1 MIIKSITLNN
11 YRLYKGE
18 NTLSLSSSDET
29 NIVLIS
35 GENGFG
41 KTTFLHSLI
50 WCLYGKLMI
59 EVEVEIRKDINS
71 NGYNS
76 FLRSNMNNDVI
87 SEFER
92 VINDEMRQSIK
103 KKGYTPEIE
112 HLRTLTTYSVT
123 IEFSEVVIPSLPCTS
138 IKISRFYDII
148 QDKESV
154 EILIDGVRN
163 ELANEIGPDVF
174 INDFILNKDIARF
187 FFFDSEQIVALAET
201 GSVNDRRKLCSAY
214 NEVLGVRKYEDL
226 KRNLENVR
234 LRFRRKSSDTEGKE
248 KLQKL
253 LDRQEALNNNMDEN
267 KEKASCLETE
277 IKRLRE
283 QDAEYQLQLMREG
296 QSTTISEISR
306 LEALITILKA
316 KDEDYKKKLKV
327 FMDYAPIAIVGKL
340 FNETKAQLEKDYK
353 KRELANN
360 QQSRN
365 LIVSEI
371 TSDMLLMLTRLPK
384 ELMDISQKVKRKKTV
399 NYAIV
404 STYDSFVNKDFQY
417 LLPILSENMILIA
430 DEAHNIGGK
439 SVKECFRNLK
449 VRRRIALSATPE
461 RIYDEEGSKDIASF
475 FNDSHPYVYSFP
487 MSKAINEGRLCKYYY
502 YPKLAYLND
511 GEMRLYSRISKRLA
525 QLWDSENGK
534 FKNKQEAEMLLMNR
548 KRIIHKCS
556 DKLNV
561 FREIISEIGK
571 DDLRYTFVYAPQGKY
586 EKMGIDDEVTL
597 TEEDDMSFI
606 QRLLNE
612 AKMMYPNKR
621 CNTFTG
627 MDSKDKRS
635 LLLKS
640 FADGN
645 LDILFAMKCLDEGV
659 DIPRAER
666 GIFTSSTGNPREF
679 IQRRGRLLRN
689 HPDKMFSYIYD
700 IVVIPATINREDSFG
715 QMERNM
721 VKSELKR
728 VAYFASLSMNCHAN
742 NGAFEI
748 LNDLAH
754 HFGIVWS
761 ELLEKIEQ

>member
-1 MIIKSITLNN
+1 MK
-11 YRLYKGE
+11 K
-18 NTLSLSSSDET
+18 

-87 SEFER
+87 SELER

-112 HLRTLTTYSVT
+112 YLKALTTYSVT

-138 IKISRFYDII
+138 IKISRSYDII
-148 QDKESV
+148 QDKESI

-371 TSDMLLMLTRLPK
+371 TSDMLLMLTRLPIEK
-384 ELMDISQKVKRKKTV
+384 ELSLQLQEGIQ
-399 NYAIV
+399 NIV
-404 STYDSFVNKDFQY
+404 AKYKEEVSSDET
-417 LLPILSENMILIA
+417 LLTLSENDYEEFMAIYG
-430 DEAHNIGGK
+430 NITTTYK
-439 SVKECFRNLK
+439 SEF
-449 VRRRIALSATPE
+449 T
-461 RIYDEEGSKDIASF
+461 
-475 FNDSHPYVYSFP
+475 
-487 MSKAINEGRLCKYYY
+487 RLTDDY
-502 YPKLAYLND
+502 
-511 GEMRLYSRISKRLA
+511 R
-525 QLWDSENGK
+525 
-534 FKNKQEAEMLLMNR
+534 KNKQVLERNSRRLANINSKENDELI
-548 KRIIHKCS
+548 KRLRFEKNQLEELIEQKDLELRQTHEEYGT
-556 DKLNV
+556 LNQELATV
-561 FREIISEIGK
+561 SKQISELNKKLCLDDSDEKKDQIAATLIEELSTFLIFLKQEKKYSLERRIKSVLNSLMHKEDFIGRVEVVINGEDMDIELYTT
-571 DDLRYTFVYAPQGKY
+571 DDTH
-586 EKMGIDDEVTL
+586 I
-597 TEEDDMSFI
+597 
-606 QRLLNE
+606 
-612 AKMMYPNKR
+612 
-621 CNTFTG
+621 
-627 MDSKDKRS
+627 SKDS
-635 LLLKS
+635 LSKGEQQLYATSILKALVDES
-640 FADGN
+640 GIQFPVFIDSPLQKFDKSHAVKIITEFYPKISKQV
-645 LDILFAMKCLDEGV
+645 ILFPLLYKELTLEEFDIMKPLINATYLIENNTTHSY
-659 DIPRAER
+659 
-666 GIFTSSTGNPREF
+666 FTQVPVAEF
-679 IQRRGRLLRN
+679 I
-689 HPDKMFSYIYD
+689 K
-700 IVVIPATINREDSFG
+700 
-715 QMERNM
+715 
-721 VKSELKR
+721 K
-728 VAYFASLSMNCHAN
+728 
-742 NGAFEI
+742 
-748 LNDLAH
+748 
-754 HFGIVWS
+754 
-761 ELLEKIEQ
+761 

>member
-1 MIIKSITLNN
+1 MLADITFHHIYSKSDLHRPIEFCLQALGNSIRLDLGLGYFSSASFNVLSLGMAQFIVNNGCMNLYINKYVSIDDYALLKGNYDEKFDDELVTSFTSLKKTFDQRDEHFFKCLAYLIATNRVNIKIIVLADGGLPHEKYGIFTDEVGNRIHFTGSMNLTASAILGNLETIECTCSWKGDDSREKVLSLEQHFHKVWNGECEGVKIYNAKHFCNNIMTTYPNQDPENLLRKEKEFLAIYNVQMKSVSNDAPHFPLKYKDGARPYQEEAYKAWVENGKQGIFAMATGTGKTITSLNCALHEYNEDKFYNLLILVPSLDLVAQWQEAHKGFNFKKSINV
-11 YRLYKGE
+11 
-18 NTLSLSSSDET
+18 SSQ
-29 NIVLIS
+29 N
-35 GENGFG
+35 
-41 KTTFLHSLI
+41 
-50 WCLYGKLMI
+50 
-59 EVEVEIRKDINS
+59 
-71 NGYNS
+71 
-76 FLRSNMNNDVI
+76 
-87 SEFER
+87 
-92 VINDEMRQSIK
+92 
-103 KKGYTPEIE
+103 
-112 HLRTLTTYSVT
+112 
-123 IEFSEVVIPSLPCTS
+123 
-138 IKISRFYDII
+138 
-148 QDKESV
+148 
-154 EILIDGVRN
+154 
-163 ELANEIGPDVF
+163 
-174 INDFILNKDIARF
+174 
-187 FFFDSEQIVALAET
+187 
-201 GSVNDRRKLCSAY
+201 
-214 NEVLGVRKYEDL
+214 
-226 KRNLENVR
+226 
-234 LRFRRKSSDTEGKE
+234 
-248 KLQKL
+248 
-253 LDRQEALNNNMDEN
+253 
-267 KEKASCLETE
+267 ASW
-277 IKRLRE
+277 R
-283 QDAEYQLQLMREG
+283 
-296 QSTTISEISR
+296 
-306 LEALITILKA
+306 
-316 KDEDYKKKLKV
+316 
-327 FMDYAPIAIVGKL
+327 
-340 FNETKAQLEKDYK
+340 
-353 KRELANN
+353 
-360 QQSRN
+360 
-365 LIVSEI
+365 
-371 TSDMLLMLTRLPK
+371 K